1 MNPAIVFL
9 PALRSKEPAAG
20 HAVGESNNSKSVR
33 VDMGRRLSFAQCAAW
48 AIVIGG
54 HLLLILLLSNIRP
67 RTMQVVESDAPDR
80 SILLLDLTPP
90 VASPPA
96 DKPKPKPTAA
106 ARPRERP
113 DPESSGESYAI
124 TEPTAIPP
132 IDWYSEAERAARVAG
147 DEWVDPNPPCRGN
160 EQPGSVLHGC
170 RAPKP
175 PAEWEPEPAKA
186 GIDGLLPWVRLGKRC
201 IVGLGF
207 FGCGIGKLPE
217 ANGDVFDDMR
227 DPDRQRSS
235 VPEVAE

>member
-1 MNPAIVFL
+1 
-9 PALRSKEPAAG
+9 
-20 HAVGESNNSKSVR
+20 
-33 VDMGRRLSFAQCAAW
+33 MGRRLSAPQCAAW
-48 AIVIGG
+48 VIVIGG

-67 RTMQVVESDAPDR
+67 RTVAESDSQDR

-90 VASPPA
+90 PTPPPA
-96 DKPKPKPTAA
+96 DKPAPMRPAA
-106 ARPRERP
+106 TRPRELP
-113 DPESSGESYAI
+113 SPESSRESTAI
-124 TEPTAIPP
+124 TEPTAIPRV
-132 IDWYSEAERAARVAG
+132 DWYSEAERAARAAG

-160 EQPGSVLHGC
+160 ERPGSVLHEC
-170 RAPKP
+170 MAPKP
-175 PAEWEPEPAKA
+175 PAEWEPEPAMG

-235 VPEVAE
+235 VPEVDSPPR